1 MDTVRHASHGALLRF
16 GAAAGFFCALALTG
30 AARASTPPIPAAN
43 LFTNLHPCEFA
54 GLRERMISRGARTQ
68 TFAGEFTPT
77 RTPAWTT
84 GRVRIV
90 LYVVSG
96 SGIARTNTTA
106 RIIRAGDV
114 IVIPTGT
121 RHAVT
126 ATTSTMRA
134 IFFEERNG

>member
-68 TFAGEFTPT
+68 TFAGEL
-77 RTPAWTT
+77 A
-84 GRVRIV
+84 RVQVREEV
-90 LYVVSG
+90 RRG
-96 SGIARTNTTA
+96 DRRGARA
-106 RIIRAGDV
+106 C
-114 IVIPTGT
+114 GT
-121 RHAVT
+121 RERESAEESGRCAESEECAVRGV
-126 ATTSTMRA
+126 AYGVHR
-134 IFFEERNG
+134 